1 MNTFLNVN
9 SDGASGAFSNFFSS
23 VKNSFSSF
31 VVSDA
36 IDILLLTVILFLAF
50 RFLRS
55 RKAGALLIGV
65 AIIFILTAVT
75 FIFDLNAT
83 HFIFSS
89 ILDVGIIALLIILQP
104 EIRDALEKVG
114 TGSVN
119 SLIPFGDQKKKRQM
133 YSNAIDQICSAV
145 SDLSRSKTGALIVIS
160 RTIKLDEIA
169 ETGIAINADVNSFL
183 LRNIFY
189 DKAPLHD
196 GAVVIDNARI
206 VAAGCL
212 LPLTRKADVDG
223 NLGTRHRAAIGMSET
238 SDAIIIV
245 VSEETGTIS
254 IAVNGSIKR
263 DFNSVTLKEELYNQL
278 KVHEE
283 NNDNMFISKVLK
295 IFSSKK

>member
-9 SDGASGAFSNFFSS
+9 SEGASGAFSSFFSS
-23 VKNSFSSF
+23 IKNLFSTF
-31 VVSDA
+31 VVTDA

-50 RFLRS
+50 RFLKS

-65 AIIFILTAVT
+65 AIIFVLTAIT
-75 FIFDLNAT
+75 FIFNLEAT

-89 ILDVGIIALLIILQP
+89 ILDVGIIALIILLQP

-133 YSNAIDQICSAV
+133 YSKAIDQICSAV
-145 SDLSRSKTGALIVIS
+145 NDLSRSKTGALIVIS
-160 RTIKLDEIA
+160 RTIKLDEII
-169 ETGIAINADVNSFL
+169 ETGIPINADVNSFL

-196 GAVVIDNARI
+196 GAVVIDDARI
-206 VAAGCL
+206 TAAGCL
-212 LPLTRKADVDG
+212 LPLTRRTDIDG
-223 NLGTRHRAAIGMSET
+223 DLGTRHRAAIGMSET

-245 VSEETGTIS
+245 VSEETGIIS
-254 IAVNGSIKR
+254 VAEDCTFTRDYTAESLRPFLKR
-263 DFNSVTLKEELYNQL
+263 KILRSSQ
-278 KVHEE
+278 E
-283 NNDNMFISKVLK
+283 NEN
-295 IFSSKK
+295 